1 MQITSDVKYI
11 GVNDRSTDLFEGQY
25 IIPNGISYNS
35 YLILDEKIAVFDT
48 VDRNFTD
55 KWLANLESELG
66 NRLPDYLIVLHME
79 PDHSASIMHFM
90 DKYPNAKIVTSAKAL
105 TMIKNFFGVD
115 LTDRAVTVG
124 ESSSLELGRHK
135 LTFFT
140 APMVHWPEVIVAYDE
155 CDKILFSA
163 DAFGKFGDL
172 DAEEDWACEAR
183 RYYFGIV
190 GKYGMQA
197 QALLKKAAGLDI
209 KYICA
214 LHGPVLS
221 ENLEYYIGLYNTWSS
236 YTPED
241 EGVLIAYASVY
252 GNTKA
257 AAELLYSALTER
269 GVRAVI
275 TDLAR
280 CDMAEAV
287 EDAFRYS
294 KLVLASATYNADVFP
309 PMKAF
314 LHALTERNYQ
324 NRTVGFIENGSW
336 APSAARVMASFFE
349 SSKNISYLDTTPKI
363 LSALSDKSREEIMA
377 MADELSRE

>member
-1 MQITSDVKYI
+1 
-11 GVNDRSTDLFEGQY
+11 
-25 IIPNGISYNS
+25 
-35 YLILDEKIAVFDT
+35 
-48 VDRNFTD
+48 
-55 KWLANLESELG
+55 
-66 NRLPDYLIVLHME
+66 
-79 PDHSASIMHFM
+79 
-90 DKYPNAKIVTSAKAL
+90 
-105 TMIKNFFGVD
+105 
-115 LTDRAVTVG
+115 
-124 ESSSLELGRHK
+124 
-135 LTFFT
+135 
-140 APMVHWPEVIVAYDE
+140 
-155 CDKILFSA
+155 
-163 DAFGKFGDL
+163 
-172 DAEEDWACEAR
+172 
-183 RYYFGIV
+183 
-190 GKYGMQA
+190 
-197 QALLKKAAGLDI
+197 LL
-209 KYICA
+209 CSRQ
-214 LHGPVLS
+214 VS

>member
-1 MQITSDVKYI
+1 
-11 GVNDRSTDLFEGQY
+11 
-25 IIPNGISYNS
+25 
-35 YLILDEKIAVFDT
+35 
-48 VDRNFTD
+48 
-55 KWLANLESELG
+55 
-66 NRLPDYLIVLHME
+66 
-79 PDHSASIMHFM
+79 
-90 DKYPNAKIVTSAKAL
+90 
-105 TMIKNFFGVD
+105 MIKNFFGVD
-115 LTDRAVTVG
+115 LAQRAVTVG
-124 ESSSLELGRHK
+124 EGSALELGRHRIV
-135 LTFFT
+135 FYT

-172 DAEEDWACEAR
+172 NAEEDWACEAR

-190 GKYGMQA
+190 GKYGQQA

-236 YTPED
+236 YTPEE

-252 GNTKA
+252 GNTRA

-294 KLVLASATYNADVFP
+294 KLVLASVTYNADVFP
-309 PMKAF
+309 PMKEF

-324 NRTVGFIENGSW
+324 NRTIGFIENGSW
-336 APSAARVMASFFE
+336 APAAARVMASFFE
-349 SSKNISYLDTTPKI
+349 SSKNISYLDTTPKL

-377 MADELSRE
+377 MADEIAEK

>member
-1 MQITSDVKYI
+1 MQITPDVKYI
-11 GVNDRSTDLFEGQY
+11 GVNDRHTDLFEGQY

-35 YLILDEKIAVFDT
+35 YVILDDKCAVFDT
-48 VDRNFTD
+48 VDRGFTSE
-55 KWLANLESELG
+55 WLANLASALG
-66 NRLPDYLIVLHME
+66 DRSPDYLVVLHME

-90 DKYPNAKIVTSAKAL
+90 DRYTSAKIVTSAKAL

-115 LTDRAVTVG
+115 LAERAITVG
-124 ESSSLELGRHK
+124 EGSALELGRHRIV
-135 LTFFT
+135 FYT

-172 DAEEDWACEAR
+172 NADEDWACEAR

-190 GKYGMQA
+190 GKYGQQA

-236 YTPED
+236 YTPEE

-252 GNTKA
+252 GNTRA
-257 AAELLYSALTER
+257 AAELLHSALTER

-280 CDMAEAV
+280 CDMSEAV

-294 KLVLASATYNADVFP
+294 KLVLACVTYNADVFP
-309 PMKAF
+309 PMKEF
-314 LHALTERNYQ
+314 LHALVERNYQ

-336 APSAARVMASFFE
+336 APAAARVMASFFE
-349 SSKNISYLDTTPKI
+349 SSKNISYLDTTPKL

-377 MADELSRE
+377 MADEIAEK